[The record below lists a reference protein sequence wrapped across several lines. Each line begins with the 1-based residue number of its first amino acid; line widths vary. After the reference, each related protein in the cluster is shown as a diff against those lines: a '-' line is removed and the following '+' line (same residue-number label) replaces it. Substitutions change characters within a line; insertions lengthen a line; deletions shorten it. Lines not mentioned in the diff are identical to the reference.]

1 MSQLARLAVL
11 ILALTVLSV
20 SCSDDSGGV
29 ERTTSTAG
37 RSPTTTS
44 TPPITAPAEV
54 EIPEQGILK
63 LQPGTAYLASDFWAP
78 VSFTVSS
85 DGWWWARGATDLWVH
100 LEYHEGGGSIWDLDL
115 SAIVSGPTL
124 SSDDLVSE
132 IVSDGYLEVI
142 SEPMATTVGNR
153 AAVVF
158 DVFAPDAAGSGDRLD
173 SCVDPEY
180 PGNSRFFQLH
190 EGFHLMG
197 DWPDDAVVGGWGF
210 GVRECRAARIWVVDV
225 DGSTIAIIAAAA
237 NQELFDALI
246 PAAEQLLAGIEFD
259 H

>member
-1 MSQLARLAVL
+1 MSQLARLAAL

-20 SCSDDSGGV
+20 SCSADSGGV
-29 ERTTSTAG
+29 EHPTSTVG
-37 RSPTTTS
+37 SVSDPTS
-44 TPPITAPAEV
+44 APPITVPAEV

-63 LQPGTAYLASDFWAP
+63 LQPGTAYLASGFWAP
-78 VSFTVSS
+78 VSFTVAS
-85 DGWWWARGATDLWVH
+85 DGWWWAQGATELWVH
-100 LEYHEGGGSIWDLDL
+100 LEYHEGGGSTWDLDL
-115 SAIVSGPTL
+115 SAIAPDPTQ
-124 SSDDLVSE
+124 SADDLVSE

-142 SEPMATTVGNR
+142 SEPMTTTVGDR
-153 AAVVF
+153 GAVVL
-158 DVFAPDAAGSGDRLD
+158 DVYAPYTAASGDRFD

-180 PGNSRFFQLH
+180 LGNSRFFQLH
-190 EGFHLMG
+190 EGFHLAS
-197 DWPDDAVVGGWGF
+197 DWPSDAVVGGWGF

-225 DGSTIAIIAAAA
+225 DGSTIIIIAAAA